1 MSFLDRAQ
9 FVPLPLQVIPT
20 CLYDI
25 THSQENSRFC
35 TSFLLTLNLPPP
47 KKCICK
53 NANDCKRDNFLLSMR
68 YSYNSSK
75 KFIQFSF
82 SGNVIMS
89 RSQNRNSREGFTTF
103 SLQKVITTQ
112 FAKKELHFSDTHFK
126 SQKCFKQRKVYYSRE
141 KMCTL

>member
-1 MSFLDRAQ
+1 MISHIVRKTLVFA
-9 FVPLPLQVIPT
+9 
-20 CLYDI
+20 
-25 THSQENSRFC
+25 
-35 TSFLLTLNLPPP
+35 LLFFSLPPP

-112 FAKKELHFSDTHFK
+112 FAKKELHFLTPTLKAREVVLQATKTLLFTRKNVHFIK
-126 SQKCFKQRKVYYSRE
+126 KHHFS
-141 KMCTL
+141 TIL

>member
-1 MSFLDRAQ
+1 MISHIVRKTLVFA
-9 FVPLPLQVIPT
+9 
-20 CLYDI
+20 
-25 THSQENSRFC
+25 
-35 TSFLLTLNLPPP
+35 LLFFSLPPP

-112 FAKKELHFSDTHFK
+112 FAKKSCIFLTPTLKARSASSNEKSIIQEKKCALYKKHHFSTI
-126 SQKCFKQRKVYYSRE
+126 
-141 KMCTL
+141 L